1 MVDKKQ
7 ARAQQPPMNV
17 KRVVLALAGLVV
29 AFVLINGGLNLLSHP
44 DPQPTTTP
52 RTTIARTSTTP
63 GTTPGTSPGTTGGTT
78 PGTTAGSTPGS
89 IPGGPLGST
98 TSTGAATP

>member
-17 KRVVLALAGLVV
+17 KRVVLALVGLVV

-52 RTTIARTSTTP
+52 RTTIARTGSV
-63 GTTPGTSPGTTGGTT
+63 PGTTGGTT
-78 PGTTAGSTPGS
+78 PGTTPGSTPAS
-89 IPGGPLGST
+89 TPAAASGGT
-98 TSTGAATP
+98 TPSGAGTP

>member
-52 RTTIARTSTTP
+52 RTTIARTGTIAGTIGSTP
-63 GTTPGTSPGTTGGTT
+63 GTPPGSAPGSTAGTASGGTT
-78 PGTTAGSTPGS
+78 PT
-89 IPGGPLGST
+89 GGAP
-98 TSTGAATP
+98 